1 MSRGSASE
9 RRTCLGPRRSR
20 WQLAHPPSDI
30 ESRWDRRRL
39 SGEAIMGLEAVF
51 FVGAL
56 VLLIALIYGVLNYH
70 YRYRGTERVGDQIVR
85 QRYRENE
92 SVPDAKSRADAAPR
106 PSAERLTEPNG
117 REPDFS
123 EDDIQR
129 EM

>member
-1 MSRGSASE
+1 
-9 RRTCLGPRRSR
+9 
-20 WQLAHPPSDI
+20 
-30 ESRWDRRRL
+30 
-39 SGEAIMGLEAVF
+39 MGLEAVF

-129 EM
+129 EMFGPRGVKGAPDPAKMTPQRAKKTPTTIDQGHVS